1 MAPGAFLGS
10 NFGMAI
16 EIHSRRDPITMTHLG
31 SFLHIIPHSLLI
43 LTSNGDTQAQSWA

>member
-16 EIHSRRDPITMTHLG
+16 EIHSRRDPILLNYD
-31 SFLHIIPHSLLI
+31 SFGVFFAYHTTLFVN
-43 LTSNGDTQAQSWA
+43 TY